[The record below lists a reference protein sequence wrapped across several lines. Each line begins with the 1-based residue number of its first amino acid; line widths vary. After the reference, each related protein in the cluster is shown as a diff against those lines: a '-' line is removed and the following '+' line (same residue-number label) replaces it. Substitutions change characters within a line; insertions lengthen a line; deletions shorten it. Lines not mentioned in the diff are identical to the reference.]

1 MKRKSFEVRESLSL
15 SLKKYKTQPD
25 TSLINVGTMH
35 GTSVNQNFRSTVIK
49 RTMKL

>member
-35 GTSVNQNFRSTVIK
+35 GTSVNQNFGSTVIK